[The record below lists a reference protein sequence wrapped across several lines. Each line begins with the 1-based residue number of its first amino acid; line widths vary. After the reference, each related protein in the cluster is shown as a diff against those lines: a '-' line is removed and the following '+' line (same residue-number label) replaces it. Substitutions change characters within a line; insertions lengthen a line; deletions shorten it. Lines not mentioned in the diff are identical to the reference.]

1 MLNNLRWKLSTM
13 LAKKAAEESSKGDV
27 KSILKSLK
35 YMKYSIM
42 IAPRDK
48 VFGIVAEEIRKTV
61 EKYRNY

>member
-27 KSILKSLK
+27 ESILKSLK

-61 EKYRNY
+61 EKYRN